1 MSRKVDIMR
10 GSLSEFELAEVLQVV
25 GIGRQY
31 TGVELIGGRGVLG
44 TIFVK
49 SGKIVSVDGP
59 YGAGR
64 EALFRLFAEQDGM
77 FRVFRMDTPQSLSEP
92 LGPLGG
98 LLMEVMSRRAA
109 SHEAARRER
118 VERQRAAASKSEERA
133 STQLPAPEPPSSSR
147 QQLRS
152 GPVSS
157 KSRPGASVR
166 RIQPASVRARQSVP
180 PVSAPATSTPAAAS
194 SPGSKQSGDGS
205 RPAAKSGGGSDEQR
219 VIVVASP
226 KGGCG
231 KTTLSLNLALSLA
244 RQGRKVTL
252 VDADINGDV
261 LSSINARDRAK
272 WGTFDLL
279 QGKTDLKSALLSTV
293 YPEFKIL
300 PAVGQTLPDAAW
312 LDGEHSAAWPKLIEE
327 LSSEADIVLIDAPAG
342 MYGVTREMLRA
353 ATHVLGVLQAE
364 VVALRSFER
373 FAQAMDSLPE
383 AARPQV
389 VGVVLNMLQTRHDA
403 SLEVFQDSCSKL
415 PKEWLLDITI
425 PRHPAF
431 LEATREGLP
440 LRQLDELAPPSVA
453 WLFDNLAAEVVQRL
467 KLTAQARKPRALL
480 L

>member
-1 MSRKVDIMR
+1 MSGKVDIMR

-77 FRVFRMDTPQSLSEP
+77 FRVFRMETPQALNEP

-109 SHEAARRER
+109 SHEASRRER
-118 VERQRAAASKSEERA
+118 LEKEKRAAAAKAAEERTA
-133 STQLPAPEPPSSSR
+133 PPPEPPSSK

-152 GPVSS
+152 VPASS
-157 KSRPGASVR
+157 KPRAGAPVR
-166 RIQPASVRARQSVP
+166 RIQPASVRSRQSVP
-180 PVSAPATSTPAAAS
+180 PVSAPAASTPAATS
-194 SPGSKQSGDGS
+194 SPGSRQSGDAP
-205 RPAAKSGGGSDEQR
+205 RPVSKGGGESGQR
-219 VIVVASP
+219 RVVVVASP

-244 RQGRKVTL
+244 RQGRKVIL
-252 VDADINGDV
+252 VDADLNGDV

-279 QGKTDLKSALLSTV
+279 QGKAELKSALLSTV

-300 PAVGQTLPDAAW
+300 PAVGQTLPEPAW
-312 LDGEHSAAWPKLIEE
+312 LDGEHAGAWANLIQE
-327 LSSEADIVLIDAPAG
+327 LSGETDIVLIDAPAG
-342 MYGVTREMLRA
+342 MYGVTREILQA
-353 ATHVLGVLQAE
+353 STHVLGVLQAE

-373 FAQAMDSLPE
+373 FAQAVRSIPE
-383 AARPQV
+383 AERPEV
-389 VGVVLNMLQTRHDA
+389 LGVLLNMLQTRHGA
-403 SLEVFQDSCSKL
+403 SLEVFQDSCAQL

-431 LEATREGLP
+431 LDATREGLP

-453 WLFDNLAAEVVQRL
+453 WLFDNLAAEMVHRL
-467 KLTAQARKPRALL
+467 KLSTEARKPRALL